1 MCTNGDWA
9 IGKQFRK
16 STKTKP
22 IGLPMSKKF
31 IIAFLFCILAFIVS
45 EYFLLQEIYADK
57 RLPILVMTITG
68 IIASLIIFLILYKK
82 YRKVA
87 L

>member
-1 MCTNGDWA
+1 MCSNGDCA
-9 IGKQFRK
+9 ISKQPRK
-16 STKTKP
+16 STKAN
-22 IGLPMSKKF
+22 LLVYLMSKKF

-57 RLPILVMTITG
+57 RPPVLIIAITG
-68 IIASLIIFLILYKK
+68 ILVSLITFLILYKK

-87 L
+87 I